1 MRVPMRSSSRW
12 GYSDASKSIDV
23 AAGSQNQVSMD
34 LHAGSTIPGFE
45 AALAVLAIVGLVLSR
60 RLHRRE

>member
-1 MRVPMRSSSRW
+1 MQ

-34 LHAGSTIPGFE
+34 LHAGSKTPGFE
-45 AALAVLAIVGLVLSR
+45 AVLAVLAIAGLVLYR